1 MTPEERALIDGL
13 FDRMRSVASQPRDA
27 EAEALIAR
35 RVAEAPHA
43 TYALAQSVLV
53 QEHALQQAY
62 GRVQD
67 LEAQLADAEARAA
80 EAQQRSSGSSGGFL
94 GGLFGGGRS
103 SVPSAG
109 AREGGQYAGQ
119 PSSGQPWGQSSTQQ
133 QPGQPMGLPAG
144 YGQQPGYGQQGYA
157 QQGGYPQ
164 QGYPQQGGYGQQGG
178 PWAQQAA
185 PQPQRSGGGF
195 LQGALATAAGVAGGA
210 LLYDGI
216 KNMMTGGGGAVAHA
230 AAADLGKPETP
241 GTGNLGQDAQAA
253 LGGQNA
259 GTDNFW
265 NGSSQQEAGYEEA
278 GPEDTGY
285 DDAGD
290 EAGWDDGG
298 GDDSSWT

>member
-62 GRVQD
+62 GHIQD

-80 EAQQRSSGSSGGFL
+80 DAQQRSSGSGGFL

-103 SVPSAG
+103 SVPAAG
-109 AREGGQYAGQ
+109 ARDGGQYAGQ
-119 PSSGQPWGQSSTQQ
+119 PSSGQPWGQAAQ

-144 YGQQPGYGQQGYA
+144 YGQQGYSQQGYA
-157 QQGGYPQ
+157 QQGGYQ
-164 QGYPQQGGYGQQGG
+164 QGYPQQGG
-178 PWAQQAA
+178 PWGQQAA

-230 AAADLGKPETP
+230 AAAELGKPETP

-278 GPEDTGY
+278 GPEDAGY
-285 DDAGD
+285 DDIGD

>member
-62 GRVQD
+62 GHIQD

-80 EAQQRSSGSSGGFL
+80 EAQQRQSGSGGFL

-109 AREGGQYAGQ
+109 ARDGGQYASQPSGQAAGQAWGQ
-119 PSSGQPWGQSSTQQ
+119 PAGQ
-133 QPGQPMGLPAG
+133 QPGQPMGLPG
-144 YGQQPGYGQQGYA
+144 GYGQQGYA

-164 QGYPQQGGYGQQGG
+164 QGYGQQGGYSPQGG

-185 PQPQRSGGGF
+185 PQRSGGGF

-216 KNMMTGGGGAVAHA
+216 KNMMTGGGGAVAQA
-230 AAADLGKPETP
+230 AAAELGKPETP

-265 NGSSQQEAGYEEA
+265 NGASQQDAGETEA

-285 DDAGD
+285 DDIGD

-298 GDDSSWT
+298 DDSNWA